1 MAIQTSHGQDIELS
15 FNELERAVEMLRRED
30 FHLLSE
36 HTRDK
41 TIKRFKNEYR
51 FLYNE
56 ALEDLKELQ
65 LDDLAALYGLPV

>member
-1 MAIQTSHGQDIELS
+1 MAIQTTHGQDIELA
-15 FNELERAVEMLRRED
+15 FDELERVAEALRRDD

-41 TIKRFKNEYR
+41 IIKRFKNEYR

-56 ALEDLKELQ
+56 ALEDLRELQ
-65 LDDLAALYGLPV
+65 LDDLAVLYGLPV

>member
-1 MAIQTSHGQDIELS
+1 MAIQTTHGQDIELA
-15 FNELERAVEMLRRED
+15 FDGLERTAEMLRRDD

-36 HTRDK
+36 NTRDK

-65 LDDLAALYGLPV
+65 LDDLAVLYGLPV

>member
-1 MAIQTSHGQDIELS
+1 MTIQTSHSQDIELA
-15 FNELERAVEMLRRED
+15 FDELERTAEMLRRDD

-36 HTRDK
+36 NTRDK
-41 TIKRFKNEYR
+41 AIKRFKSEYR

>member
-1 MAIQTSHGQDIELS
+1 MAIQTSHGQDIELA
-15 FNELERAVEMLRRED
+15 FNEIERAVEMLRRDD

-36 HTRDK
+36 NTRDK

-65 LDDLAALYGLPV
+65 LDDLAVLYGLPV

>member
-1 MAIQTSHGQDIELS
+1 MAIQTSHGQDIELA
-15 FNELERAVEMLRRED
+15 FNEIERAVEMLRRDD

-36 HTRDK
+36 NTRDK
-41 TIKRFKNEYR
+41 TIKRFKSEYR

-65 LDDLAALYGLPV
+65 LDDLAVLYGLPV

>member
-1 MAIQTSHGQDIELS
+1 MAIQTSHSQDIELA
-15 FNELERAVEMLRRED
+15 FNEIERAVEMLRLDD

-36 HTRDK
+36 HARDK

-56 ALEDLKELQ
+56 ALEDLRELQ
-65 LDDLAALYGLPV
+65 LDDLAVLYGLPV

>member
-36 HTRDK
+36 NTRDK
-41 TIKRFKNEYR
+41 TVKRFKNEYR

-65 LDDLAALYGLPV
+65 LDDLAVLYGLPV

>member
-36 HTRDK
+36 NTRDK
-41 TIKRFKNEYR
+41 TIKRFKSEYR

-65 LDDLAALYGLPV
+65 LDDLAVLYGLPV

>member
-1 MAIQTSHGQDIELS
+1 MTIQTTHGQDIELS
-15 FNELERAVEMLRRED
+15 FYELERAAEALRLDD

-56 ALEDLKELQ
+56 ALEDLRELQ
-65 LDDLAALYGLPV
+65 LDDLAVLYGLPV

>member
-36 HTRDK
+36 NTRDK
-41 TIKRFKNEYR
+41 TVKRFKNEYR